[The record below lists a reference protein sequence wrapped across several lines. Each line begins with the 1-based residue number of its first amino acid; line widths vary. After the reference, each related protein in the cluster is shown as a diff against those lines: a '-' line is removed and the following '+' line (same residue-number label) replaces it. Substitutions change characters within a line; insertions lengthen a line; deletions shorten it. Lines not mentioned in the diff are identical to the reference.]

1 MNEDHKFASRKSA
14 MSMLVAIA
22 ALVLL
27 VLVLEFIKPEVWA
40 DVTKWIVGLYMAG
53 NVGASVADGI
63 KAVFGTKQ

>member
-1 MNEDHKFASRKSA
+1 MSEDRKFASRKFA
-14 MSMLVAIA
+14 MAMLLAVA
-22 ALVLL
+22 ALVL
-27 VLVLEFIKPEVWA
+27 LVLEFIKPEVWA

>member
-1 MNEDHKFASRKSA
+1 MEDHKFASRKFA
-14 MSMLVAIA
+14 MAMLLAVA
-22 ALVLL
+22 ALALL
-27 VLVLEFIKPEVWA
+27 VLELIKPEVWA